1 MKRADTCVLNLLFQV
16 RLGKGSKIGV
26 EMASSQLVE
35 IQPSVVVLFRR
46 RYLIVR
52 MVCCQV
58 FGAEPIANGSPLAK
72 FIFINRLHVSFMIS
86 VASISLHQH
95 LHSL

>member
-16 RLGKGSKIGV
+16 RLGKGSKKGV

-46 RYLIVR
+46 GYLIVR
-52 MVCCQV
+52 MVAARYSAPNLLQ
-58 FGAEPIANGSPLAK
+58 PPLAK
-72 FIFINRLHVSFMIS
+72 LIFIKRPHVSLMIS